1 MVLCGI
7 SLNKHSYYY
16 KILQKNYIFLNSKLD
31 IIAPQWNRSV
41 RDLQLPGAGDEG
53 LVAVAVAIVLSLS
66 RLLFYL

>member
-1 MVLCGI
+1 MWHRFEQTFL
-7 SLNKHSYYY
+7 LLQNN
-16 KILQKNYIFLNSKLD
+16 QKNDIFLNSKLD
-31 IIAPQWNRSV
+31 ILTPQWNRSV